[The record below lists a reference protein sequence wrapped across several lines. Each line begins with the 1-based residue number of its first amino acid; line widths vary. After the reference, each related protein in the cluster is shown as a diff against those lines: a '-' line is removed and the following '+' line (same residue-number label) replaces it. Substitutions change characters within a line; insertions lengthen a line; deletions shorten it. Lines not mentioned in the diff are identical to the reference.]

1 MKKYNDTDL
10 RKALERTEAKRRPAE
25 VPDDF
30 LANVLDEIESEAKPK
45 TIKIWRWVA
54 AAACIA
60 IVVGLG
66 AIIALN
72 RQTTP
77 QPAVAIIADTSSSI
91 DQTPS
96 QPAIAETE
104 IAPVPVAA
112 PEPKSEPAPAKP
124 KRQNKKAQPKP
135 APDNQQQ
142 VAETIVAEQPTTDTE
157 SNFFAPAKMDEAIA
171 MMADHQHAEKQ
182 DFECEH
188 DEEYDVEEML
198 YVFDDN
204 DDFDLLGNLI
214 LSACHFDENTSG
226 YFLNYSQQKFFFSI
240 NDENSGRTYTWIA
253 DRISNGRT
261 LLYCANA
268 PEESNATSD
277 CYTSFIH
284 KTSLKNMNSYSNL

>member
-45 TIKIWRWVA
+45 TIKLWRWVA

-77 QPAVAIIADTSSSI
+77 QPAVAIIAATSSSI

-104 IAPVPVAA
+104 IAPEPVAA
-112 PEPKSEPAPAKP
+112 PEPKPEPAPAKP
-124 KRQNKKAQPKP
+124 KRQHKKAQPKP

-142 VAETIVAEQPTTDTE
+142 VAETTTQEKDPDYVSPE
-157 SNFFAPAKMDEAIA
+157 LLDALISK
-171 MMADHQHAEKQ
+171 MADNQKAAKRVLDCGH
-182 DFECEH
+182 EH
-188 DEEYDVEEML
+188 DSTTTEMVYL
-198 YVFDDN
+198 FPKNSGDIMGR
-204 DDFDLLGNLI
+204 LLM
-214 LSACHFDENTSG
+214 SAAHYNENTDG
-226 YFLNYSQQKFFFSI
+226 YFLNYSQQQFFFTL
-240 NDENSGRTYTWIA
+240 NDEHTGKNYLWIA
-253 DRISNGRT
+253 EKTDDGRIMLYSFQSPIGSELGSECYHDYHNK
-261 LLYCANA
+261 LLYN
-268 PEESNATSD
+268 
-277 CYTSFIH
+277 
-284 KTSLKNMNSYSNL
+284 NMNTITNI

>member
-45 TIKIWRWVA
+45 TIKLWRWVA

-91 DQTPS
+91 NQTPS

-104 IAPVPVAA
+104 IAPEPVAA
-112 PEPKSEPAPAKP
+112 PEPKPEPAKP

-142 VAETIVAEQPTTDTE
+142 VAETIVAEQPTPDNE

-188 DEEYDVEEML
+188 DDEYDVEEML

-204 DDFDLLGNLI
+204 DDFDLMGNLI

>member
-30 LANVLDEIESEAKPK
+30 LANVLDEIESESKPK

-60 IVVGLG
+60 VVVGLG

-104 IAPVPVAA
+104 ITPEPVAA
-112 PEPKSEPAPAKP
+112 PEPKPEPTPAKP
-124 KRQNKKAQPKP
+124 KRQHKKAQPKT

-142 VAETIVAEQPTTDTE
+142 VAETITQEKDPDYVSPELLDALI
-157 SNFFAPAKMDEAIA
+157 SK
-171 MMADHQHAEKQ
+171 MADNQKAAKRVLDCGH
-182 DFECEH
+182 EH
-188 DEEYDVEEML
+188 DSTTTEMVYL
-198 YVFDDN
+198 FPKNSGDIMGR
-204 DDFDLLGNLI
+204 LLM
-214 LSACHFDENTSG
+214 SAAHYNENTDG
-226 YFLNYSQQKFFFSI
+226 YFLNYSQQQFFFTL
-240 NDENSGRTYTWIA
+240 NDEHTGKNYLWIA
-253 DRISNGRT
+253 EKTDDGRVM
-261 LLYCANA
+261 LYTFQS
-268 PEESNATSD
+268 PIGSD
-277 CYTSFIH
+277 LGSECYHDYHNKQLYS
-284 KTSLKNMNSYSNL
+284 NMNTITNI

>member
-45 TIKIWRWVA
+45 TIKLWRWVA

-112 PEPKSEPAPAKP
+112 PEPKPEPSPAKP
-124 KRQNKKAQPKP
+124 KRQHKKAQPKP

-142 VAETIVAEQPTTDTE
+142 VAETTTQEKDPDYVSPE
-157 SNFFAPAKMDEAIA
+157 LLDALISK
-171 MMADHQHAEKQ
+171 MADNQKAAKRVLDCGH
-182 DFECEH
+182 EH
-188 DEEYDVEEML
+188 DSTTTEMVYL
-198 YVFDDN
+198 FPKNSGDIMGR
-204 DDFDLLGNLI
+204 LLM
-214 LSACHFDENTSG
+214 SAAHYNENTDG
-226 YFLNYSQQKFFFSI
+226 YFLNYSQQQFFFTL
-240 NDENSGRTYTWIA
+240 NDEHTGKNYLWIA
-253 DRISNGRT
+253 EKTDDGRIMLYSFQSPIGSELGSECYHDYHNK
-261 LLYCANA
+261 LLYN
-268 PEESNATSD
+268 
-277 CYTSFIH
+277 
-284 KTSLKNMNSYSNL
+284 NMNTITNI

>member
-10 RKALERTEAKRRPAE
+10 RKALERTESKRRPAE

-30 LANVLDEIESEAKPK
+30 LANVLDEIEPEAKPK
-45 TIKIWRWVA
+45 TIKLWRWVA

-104 IAPVPVAA
+104 IAPEPVAA
-112 PEPKSEPAPAKP
+112 PEPKPEPAPAKP

-142 VAETIVAEQPTTDTE
+142 VAETTTQEKDPDYVSPE
-157 SNFFAPAKMDEAIA
+157 LLDALISK
-171 MMADHQHAEKQ
+171 MADNQKAAKRVLDCGH
-182 DFECEH
+182 EH
-188 DEEYDVEEML
+188 DSTTTEMVYL
-198 YVFDDN
+198 FPKNSGDIMGR
-204 DDFDLLGNLI
+204 LLM
-214 LSACHFDENTSG
+214 SAAHYNENTDG
-226 YFLNYSQQKFFFSI
+226 YFLNYSQQQFFFTL
-240 NDENSGRTYTWIA
+240 NDEHTGKNYLWIA
-253 DRISNGRT
+253 EKTDDGRIMLYSFQSPIGSELGSECYHDYHNK
-261 LLYCANA
+261 LLYN
-268 PEESNATSD
+268 
-277 CYTSFIH
+277 
-284 KTSLKNMNSYSNL
+284 NMNTITNI

>member
-45 TIKIWRWVA
+45 TIKLWRWVA

-104 IAPVPVAA
+104 IAPEPVAA
-112 PEPKSEPAPAKP
+112 PEPKPEPEPAKP
-124 KRQNKKAQPKP
+124 KRQHKKAQPKP

-142 VAETIVAEQPTTDTE
+142 VAETTTQEKDPDYVSPE
-157 SNFFAPAKMDEAIA
+157 LLDALISK
-171 MMADHQHAEKQ
+171 MADNQKAAKRVLDCGH
-182 DFECEH
+182 EH
-188 DEEYDVEEML
+188 DSTTTEMVYL
-198 YVFDDN
+198 FTKNSGDIMGR
-204 DDFDLLGNLI
+204 LLM
-214 LSACHFDENTSG
+214 SAAHYNENTDG
-226 YFLNYSQQKFFFSI
+226 YFLNYSQQQFFFTL
-240 NDENSGRTYTWIA
+240 NDEHTGKNYLWIA
-253 DRISNGRT
+253 EKTDDGRIMLYSFQSPIGSELGSECYHDYHNK
-261 LLYCANA
+261 LLYN
-268 PEESNATSD
+268 
-277 CYTSFIH
+277 
-284 KTSLKNMNSYSNL
+284 NMNTITNI

>member
-45 TIKIWRWVA
+45 TIKLWRWVA

-104 IAPVPVAA
+104 IAPEPVAA
-112 PEPKSEPAPAKP
+112 PEPKPEPAPAKP
-124 KRQNKKAQPKP
+124 KRQHKKAQPKP

-142 VAETIVAEQPTTDTE
+142 VAETITQDKDPDYVSPELLDALI
-157 SNFFAPAKMDEAIA
+157 SK
-171 MMADHQHAEKQ
+171 MADNQKAAKRVLDCGH
-182 DFECEH
+182 EH
-188 DEEYDVEEML
+188 DSTTTEMVYL
-198 YVFDDN
+198 FPKNSGDIMGR
-204 DDFDLLGNLI
+204 LLM
-214 LSACHFDENTSG
+214 SAAHYNENTDG
-226 YFLNYSQQKFFFSI
+226 YFLNYSQQQFFFTL
-240 NDENSGRTYTWIA
+240 NDEHTGKNYLWIA
-253 DRISNGRT
+253 EKTDDGRIMLYSFQSPIGSELGSECYHDYHNK
-261 LLYCANA
+261 LLYN
-268 PEESNATSD
+268 
-277 CYTSFIH
+277 
-284 KTSLKNMNSYSNL
+284 NMNTITNI

>member
-45 TIKIWRWVA
+45 TIKLWRWVA

-77 QPAVAIIADTSSSI
+77 QPAVAIIADTASSI

-96 QPAIAETE
+96 QTAIAETE
-104 IAPVPVAA
+104 IAPEPVAA
-112 PEPKSEPAPAKP
+112 PEPKPEPAPAKP
-124 KRQNKKAQPKP
+124 KRQHKKAQPKP

-142 VAETIVAEQPTTDTE
+142 VAETITQDKDPDYVSPELLDALI
-157 SNFFAPAKMDEAIA
+157 SK
-171 MMADHQHAEKQ
+171 MADNQKAAKRVLDCGH
-182 DFECEH
+182 EH
-188 DEEYDVEEML
+188 DSTTTEMVYL
-198 YVFDDN
+198 FPKNSGDIMGR
-204 DDFDLLGNLI
+204 LLM
-214 LSACHFDENTSG
+214 SAAHYNENTDG
-226 YFLNYSQQKFFFSI
+226 YFLNYSQQQFFFTL
-240 NDENSGRTYTWIA
+240 NDEHTGKNYLWIA
-253 DRISNGRT
+253 EKTDDGRIMLYSFQSPIGSELGSECYHDYHNK
-261 LLYCANA
+261 LLYN
-268 PEESNATSD
+268 
-277 CYTSFIH
+277 
-284 KTSLKNMNSYSNL
+284 NMNTITNI